1 MPVMPG
7 ADLFGSI
14 WEDAFMPIGWDEPEL
29 LRRRAAQF
37 GQGFERLGPQ
47 VAGTYAGQTLPMELA
62 NLEAAQA
69 TFPGYGQLQRD
80 IGLPTANLNREI
92 AVSDIEAMSNLS
104 RAIDPEYYSTRSATA
119 GAIGDLLRPGLSG
132 GERTEIERALAQA
145 NYGQGTLNA
154 PTSTSTVAN
163 AMTFGGAARD
173 RLSQAVNLATQ
184 ALPTFTT
191 QLGEFPASGRVSEVP
206 MQHVGLPQPG
216 QATAQALG
224 PAQAQLGQTQIT
236 GLEAAYNTPSN
247 FERIMGTVP
256 DY

>member
-1 MPVMPG
+1 
-7 ADLFGSI
+7 
-14 WEDAFMPIGWDEPEL
+14 
-29 LRRRAAQF
+29 
-37 GQGFERLGPQ
+37 
-47 VAGTYAGQTLPMELA
+47 
-62 NLEAAQA
+62 
-69 TFPGYGQLQRD
+69 
-80 IGLPTANLNREI
+80 
-92 AVSDIEAMSNLS
+92 
-104 RAIDPEYYSTRSATA
+104 
-119 GAIGDLLRPGLSG
+119 
-132 GERTEIERALAQA
+132 LAQA

-191 QLGEFPASGRVSEVP
+191 QLGEFPASGRVSEIP
-206 MQHVGLPQPG
+206 MQQVGLPQPG